1 MTRPSTPG
9 PLGKTELQPL
19 LEEVL
24 TATIALQNAHFGCI
38 QLYNQVSRSL
48 EIVAQQGFKPEFLE
62 YFRDCHDETTICGRA
77 IVQGKRVIIEDIL
90 SDEGFAPHRAVALD
104 AGYRAVQSTP
114 LFSRGGEP
122 LGVFSTYFQQP
133 HRPLELE
140 LRFTDLYARL
150 AAEVIERQRAEE
162 ALRASEARFR
172 SLLEGLPA
180 AVYTCDAAGYITF
193 FNEAAATL
201 WGRRPE
207 LQIEQWCGSLR
218 IFRPDGAPL
227 PLGLCPMA
235 RAVNEGSR
243 TSGEELIVERPDATR
258 RNVMVYPDPIRDASG
273 AVAGAVNVVLD
284 VTGYKAAQQAL
295 RKSED
300 RFRRYFEL
308 GLIGMATTSPAKGI
322 LEVNDEL
329 CRILGY
335 ERSELLQ
342 KTWAELT
349 HPDDLAAEVA
359 QFDRVMAGEMDGY
372 ILDKRWI
379 RKDGQIID
387 SIMAANCLRRPDG
400 SVDYFVG
407 SVHDITERKR
417 NEEKLQESENRLRVL
432 MESIPHHVWS
442 FRTDGTLDY
451 WNQRLVDYTGLT
463 AGQLN
468 KGGWEACHPDEVAG
482 VREAWRKAWSDGT
495 PYEMERRIRGR
506 DGRYRRFVC
515 RGEPVPDAHGRVV
528 EWFGTDTDVEDRRQ
542 AEEELHDA
550 QSELA
555 HITRMTTV
563 GELAAAIAHEINQP
577 LGAIVNNA
585 NVSLQLA
592 GARNPR
598 GPGKS

>member
-1 MTRPSTPG
+1 MTRTSTPG

-38 QLYNQVSRSL
+38 QLYNPVTRSL

-133 HRPLELE
+133 HRPLERE

-162 ALRASEARFR
+162 ALRSSEARFR

-193 FNEAAATL
+193 FNEAAAAL

-207 LQIEQWCGSLR
+207 LQSEQWCGSLR
-218 IFRPDGAPL
+218 IFRPDGSPL
-227 PLGLCPMA
+227 ALGLCPMA
-235 RAVNEGSR
+235 LALNEGSR
-243 TSGEELIVERPDATR
+243 DLRGGTHNRTPRRHAPECYGLSGT
-258 RNVMVYPDPIRDASG
+258 DPRCFRT
-273 AVAGAVNVVLD
+273 VAGAVNVVLD

-349 HPDDLAAEVA
+349 HPDDLAADVA
-359 QFDRVMAGEMDGY
+359 QFDRVMAGEIDGY
-372 ILDKRWI
+372 IS
-379 RKDGQIID
+379 GQTMD
-387 SIMAANCLRRPDG
+387 S
-400 SVDYFVG
+400 
-407 SVHDITERKR
+407 ER
-417 NEEKLQESENRLRVL
+417 
-432 MESIPHHVWS
+432 
-442 FRTDGTLDY
+442 
-451 WNQRLVDYTGLT
+451 
-463 AGQLN
+463 
-468 KGGWEACHPDEVAG
+468 
-482 VREAWRKAWSDGT
+482 WSD
-495 PYEMERRIRGR
+495 
-506 DGRYRRFVC
+506 
-515 RGEPVPDAHGRVV
+515 H
-528 EWFGTDTDVEDRRQ
+528 
-542 AEEELHDA
+542 
-550 QSELA
+550 
-555 HITRMTTV
+555 
-563 GELAAAIAHEINQP
+563 
-577 LGAIVNNA
+577 
-585 NVSLQLA
+585 
-592 GARNPR
+592 
-598 GPGKS
+598 